1 MKEQE
6 HYDKLIEI
14 LIELTFHHSDESA
27 KSIIDYFVKQHPELL
42 DVYKIEELYK
52 F

>member
-1 MKEQE
+1 MEKE

-14 LIELTFHHSDESA
+14 LMELTFHHSDETA
-27 KSIIDYFVKQHPELL
+27 KPIIDYFVEKHPELL
-42 DVYKIEELYK
+42 DVYTIEELYK